1 MRPRL
6 ALWLA
11 PVLTLVVLA
20 LARADD
26 APRSVE
32 VILLGGGSDTGTLVD
47 TVRELLGRLG
57 LVANVHAVNGDDD
70 AAKIERGPSVAR
82 VRVDLRSK
90 DETVLLIDGRGGD
103 TVRRTVHR
111 DQRPTVAREELAHAI
126 QGAIEAQLFLDGD
139 RPPPPPDAGPPLA
152 PPPQP
157 PAGLDEGPVAVTMPP
172 AYDTAPLRPASKS
185 ALALDVTT
193 LTGAGGF
200 SSSSGPVVHFGGEV
214 GLASRHRFGPFASVS
229 FRALLPFEG
238 ETETV
243 TAHAS
248 VASLRALG
256 GVELARA
263 SWIGLSVAGGGGVD
277 VLSVDARSRSLPQNV
292 LQPAT
297 TRVDPILTL
306 AVRLQFPIVSS
317 VTFTVLLLGDVD
329 LAGHDYVIERGT
341 VDESVFSPWRV
352 RPTALAGFTF
362 TPFGRGAFSAAGER
376 P

>member
-20 LARADD
+20 FARADD
-26 APRSVE
+26 GPRSVE

-57 LVANVHAVNGDDD
+57 LVANVHAVNADED

-111 DQRPTVAREELAHAI
+111 DRTPSVAREELAHAI

-139 RPPPPPDAGPPLA
+139 RPPPPPPPPAPPLVL
-152 PPPQP
+152 PPIR
-157 PAGLDEGPVAVTMPP
+157 DESPIAITMPP
-172 AYDTAPLRPASKS
+172 PNDAAPLRHAPSS

-200 SSSSGPVVHFGGEV
+200 AASSGPVVHFGAEL
-214 GLASRHRFGPFASVS
+214 GLASRRRFGPFASVS

-238 ETETV
+238 ETDTV

-256 GVELARA
+256 GIELARA

-277 VLSVDARSRSLPQNV
+277 VLSVEARSRSLPQNV

-297 TRVDPILTL
+297 TRVDPMLTL

-329 LAGHDYVIERGT
+329 LAGHRYVIERGT
-341 VDESVFSPWRV
+341 VDEAVFSPWTV

-362 TPFGRGAFSAAGER
+362 TPFGRGAFSGG
-376 P
+376 PP